1 MRYLSQWKSKD
12 PHTNSKHRPSVSQR
26 YHTGSIFA
34 EKWVYDNDKNS
45 KVFIKTFGSHFT
57 LKNLIEN
64 IPKIQLCSTWF
75 KTPLFSPPCHFIKSD
90 ESSPSTNHKCIYYFP
105 KNWFSVH
112 RTLRVH
118 GNKAVQHKVLPSS
131 LLSHY
136 HHLPKLHCQPS
147 LNDILAFCLKCIY
160 IHPITRRKYA
170 FKTFHYRPSLCWGYC
185 SFPSSMSCYGDICL
199 LDSFDYL
206 SRII

>member
-1 MRYLSQWKSKD
+1 MSLLRPPTISAYTIFPNIGSVCII
-12 PHTNSKHRPSVSQR
+12 KHSACVQ
-26 YHTGSIFA
+26 
-34 EKWVYDNDKNS
+34 
-45 KVFIKTFGSHFT
+45 
-57 LKNLIEN
+57 
-64 IPKIQLCSTWF
+64 
-75 KTPLFSPPCHFIKSD
+75 
-90 ESSPSTNHKCIYYFP
+90 
-105 KNWFSVH
+105 
-112 RTLRVH
+112 H

>member
-1 MRYLSQWKSKD
+1 MMSLL
-12 PHTNSKHRPSVSQR
+12 RPPTISA
-26 YHTGSIFA
+26 Y
-34 EKWVYDNDKNS
+34 
-45 KVFIKTFGSHFT
+45 
-57 LKNLIEN
+57 
-64 IPKIQLCSTWF
+64 
-75 KTPLFSPPCHFIKSD
+75 
-90 ESSPSTNHKCIYYFP
+90 IYYFP
-105 KNWFSVH
+105 QKLVQCASSS
-112 RTLRVH
+112 TLRVH

-185 SFPSSMSCYGDICL
+185 SFPSSLSCYGDICL

>member
-1 MRYLSQWKSKD
+1 MMSLL
-12 PHTNSKHRPSVSQR
+12 RPPTISA
-26 YHTGSIFA
+26 Y
-34 EKWVYDNDKNS
+34 
-45 KVFIKTFGSHFT
+45 
-57 LKNLIEN
+57 
-64 IPKIQLCSTWF
+64 
-75 KTPLFSPPCHFIKSD
+75 
-90 ESSPSTNHKCIYYFP
+90 IYYFP
-105 KNWFSVH
+105 QKLVQCASSS
-112 RTLRVH
+112 TLRVH

-185 SFPSSMSCYGDICL
+185 SFPSSMSCYGGDICL

>member
-1 MRYLSQWKSKD
+1 MSLL
-12 PHTNSKHRPSVSQR
+12 RPPTISA
-26 YHTGSIFA
+26 YTIF
-34 EKWVYDNDKNS
+34 
-45 KVFIKTFGSHFT
+45 
-57 LKNLIEN
+57 
-64 IPKIQLCSTWF
+64 PKIGSVCI
-75 KTPLFSPPCHFIKSD
+75 IKHSA
-90 ESSPSTNHKCIYYFP
+90 C
-105 KNWFSVH
+105 
-112 RTLRVH
+112 VH

-147 LNDILAFCLKCIY
+147 LNDILAFWLKCIY
-160 IHPITRRKYA
+160 IYPITRRKYT